1 MSNDDWD
8 FSREMFRGLEL
19 EKKAREVLGV
29 RRDAG
34 PTQIRRAYWKLA
46 KIYHPDLNPG
56 DSYQWDKFMLIAE
69 AYDILTKHS
78 SPPRRYQLARRKGYL
93 PGDLT
98 EEGYLTWWMAQF
110 RDLF

>member
-1 MSNDDWD
+1 VSNDDWD

-56 DSYQWDKFMLIAE
+56 DSYRWDRFMLIAE
-69 AYDILTKHS
+69 AYDILTKRS
-78 SPPRRYQLARRKGYL
+78 SPVRRYQLGRAKGYL
-93 PGDLT
+93 PKDLT